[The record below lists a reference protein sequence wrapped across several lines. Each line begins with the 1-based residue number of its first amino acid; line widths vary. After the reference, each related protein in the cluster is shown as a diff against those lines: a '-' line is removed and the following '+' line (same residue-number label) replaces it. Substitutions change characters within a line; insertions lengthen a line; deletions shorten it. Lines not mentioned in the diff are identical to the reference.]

1 MLVPLDITAI
11 EEYSLTA
18 DKSDNPTK
26 FKLGYFDLM
35 LRAHL
40 SKELAAMRRI
50 GSRDEAIFTVIKVVR
65 LGLKGWDWKDDKD
78 ALFPFDLVEEDIP
91 GVAKYKAVDY
101 RSMNYLQSAWVNEL
115 ADRLMQM
122 NYPSSGP
129 RFNEE
134 AFREAHPDLYK
145 KFLMGNPEKN

>member
-1 MLVPLDITAI
+1 MLIPLDVNAI
-11 EEYSLTA
+11 EEYSLTS

-40 SKELAAMRRI
+40 SKELAAMRRT
-50 GSRDEAIFTVIKVVR
+50 GSRDEAIFAVIKVVR
-65 LGLKGWDWKDDKD
+65 LGLKGWNWKDASG
-78 ALFPFDLVEEDIP
+78 ALFPFELVEEDVP
-91 GVAKYKAVDY
+91 GVGKYKAVDY
-101 RSMNYLQSAWVNEL
+101 KSMNYLQSAWVNEL

-122 NYPSSGP
+122 NYPASGP

-134 AFREAHPDLYK
+134 AFAAAYPDLYK
-145 KFLMGNPEKN
+145 QFLIGNAEKN